1 MRNNKYKSIVNGL
14 FMGLALTALVGCNDY
29 LDIEPQSEISP
40 EKYLYTADQLQAY
53 VNKYYADYKEN
64 WENNSVD
71 KGGMIPSFW
80 GGGGIASSTYSFD
93 DATDNQQ
100 GTNERYL
107 KDTWTVEQSG
117 GKWNFYNINA
127 LNYYLQTV
135 VPRLENKE
143 LIGAEADLKQYVG
156 EGYFLRAL
164 EYFYRLRRLGDFPII
179 KTTLTDNQAV
189 LTEASKR
196 QPRNEV
202 ARLYL
207 VTSTKLFV

>member
-1 MRNNKYKSIVNGL
+1 M
-14 FMGLALTALVGCNDY
+14 
-29 LDIEPQSEISP
+29 
-40 EKYLYTADQLQAY
+40 
-53 VNKYYADYKEN
+53 NKYYADYKEN

-179 KTTLTDNQAV
+179 KTTPVSYTHLRAHET
-189 LTEASKR
+189 
-196 QPRNEV
+196 
-202 ARLYL
+202 
-207 VTSTKLFV
+207 